1 MASARKTSRPPIV
14 VRLPKA
20 ARFSK
25 VTTRPTADERLAAAG
40 RQVKGDLDTAANKV
54 KSSKT

>member
-1 MASARKTSRPPIV
+1 MTSARKTSRPAIV

-25 VTTRPTADERLAAAG
+25 VTTHPTADERLAAAG
-40 RQVKGDLDTAANKV
+40 RQAKGELDAAGRKA
-54 KSSKT
+54 KGGKT

>member
-1 MASARKTSRPPIV
+1 MASARKTTRPAIV
-14 VRLPKA
+14 VRLPRA

-40 RQVKGDLDTAANKV
+40 RQVKGDLDAAARKA
-54 KSSKT
+54 KDKA